1 MRKTIIRS
9 ALAAAVVGISAPLS
23 AHAATYGLGIQ
34 AGTLGI
40 GPDLNVGVNKYVSFD
55 LGLNTFSHSYSST
68 ESGIEYDFKAKLNT
82 VHLLANVYP
91 FGGIFHVTAGVV
103 SNGNKFDMSGKP
115 TGGSYTINNTT
126 YSASQVGTLDGKLTF
141 PDTAGYVGVGWGL
154 SYDPQS
160 HWGFNFDLGALYQG
174 KPKFALT
181 STGGTLSSNPTLQQN
196 LSAEQQ
202 STQDSL
208 NKYKW
213 YPVARFGIYLKF

>member
-9 ALAAAVVGISAPLS
+9 ALAAAIVGISAPLS

-40 GPDLNVGVNKYVSFD
+40 GPDLNVGVNKYVGFD
-55 LGLNTFSHSYSST
+55 LGLNTFSHNYSST
-68 ESGIEYDFKAKLNT
+68 ESGIEYGFKAKLNT

-126 YSASQVGTLDGKLTF
+126 YSAAQVGTLDGKLTF

-160 HWGFNFDLGALYQG
+160 HWGFNFSDGCVVIRSGEDDPADMLTPRLLAAGAD
-174 KPKFALT
+174 
-181 STGGTLSSNPTLQQN
+181 
-196 LSAEQQ
+196 AER
-202 STQDSL
+202 
-208 NKYKW
+208 
-213 YPVARFGIYLKF
+213 VHAMRFGIGRQISLLRLNLFQGA